1 MPMSSLKLLIKF
13 LFKNTKVSSDYINN
27 LFIKS
32 STDGK
37 ATILLY
43 FHEAVVLDTDLKDI
57 FMNIIQKASEIA
69 QDAFL

>member
-1 MPMSSLKLLIKF
+1 M
-13 LFKNTKVSSDYINN
+13 
-27 LFIKS
+27 KS
-32 STDGK
+32 SADGK

-57 FMNIIQKASEIA
+57 FMSLIQKASETS